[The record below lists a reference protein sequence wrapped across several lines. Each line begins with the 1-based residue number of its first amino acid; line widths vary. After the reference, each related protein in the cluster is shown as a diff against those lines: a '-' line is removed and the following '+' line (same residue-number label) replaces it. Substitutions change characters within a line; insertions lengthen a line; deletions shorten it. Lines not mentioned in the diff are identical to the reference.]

1 MIDPRSNI
9 VLTGFMGTG
18 KSTVA
23 QLVAQRL
30 GMSFVDMDQIIA
42 QRAGMTVAELFN
54 RRGEADF
61 RQQERSLGIELSQRR
76 GLVIATGGGAL
87 LDQQLR
93 QIMAA
98 SGLLICLDATP
109 QALHQRLQSSVDR
122 PLLQGASPEQ
132 RLLDLWQQRR
142 PIYAQIPH
150 HIDTT
155 NLTLLQ
161 VVEKVLALTQ
171 ADPRVFPVNTPQ
183 GPYQVQVLPGAGDLL
198 GDLLRAHDISQRI
211 LFVSDEQ
218 VWPLHGPALMQQVSK
233 MGFIPTTAIVPAG
246 ERFKTLDTVRLLY
259 DRCVDAGLDRRS
271 VIIALGGGV
280 VTDMAGF
287 VAATFLRGMPYIPI
301 PSTLLGMV
309 DASVGGKVAIDHPRG
324 KNLIGA
330 FYQPLLVL
338 VDPNLLATLPSQ
350 ELSCGLAEIIKA
362 GIIGDVELIRAL
374 CPDRVLNGVRGEE
387 VTHSSPLPLPPWRW
401 LIERA
406 LAVKIAIVEEDPY
419 ETGRR
424 AVLNLG
430 HTFAHAFEVLADYAL
445 PHGLAVSIGL
455 AAAAELAVVRGQ
467 ADISI
472 RDQIITILQR
482 HHLLVSWAAYP
493 ASTVIEAMRQD
504 KKRSNSRL
512 RFVIPRAIG
521 DVIVDDT
528 VTEDEIEKA
537 LERIKG

>member
-1 MIDPRSNI
+1 MIDPRGNI

-30 GMSFVDMDQIIA
+30 GMSFMDMDQIIA
-42 QRAGMTVAELFN
+42 QRAGMTVSELFN
-54 RRGEADF
+54 LRGEADF
-61 RQQERSLGIELSQRR
+61 RQQERSLGAELSQRR
-76 GLVIATGGGAL
+76 GLLIATGGGAL

-93 QIMAA
+93 QTMAD

-122 PLLQGASPEQ
+122 PLLQGASRAQ
-132 RLLDLWQQRR
+132 RLLILWQQRR

-155 NLTLLQ
+155 NLTLPQ
-161 VVEKVLALTQ
+161 VVEKVLALAQ

-183 GPYQVQVLPGAGDLL
+183 GAYQVQVLLGAGDFL

-211 LFVSDEQ
+211 LVVSDEQ
-218 VWPLHGPALMQQVSK
+218 VWPLHGRDLLQQLSR
-233 MGFIPTTAIVPAG
+233 MGFIPTTALVPVG
-246 ERFKTLDTVRLLY
+246 ERFKTLDTVRFLY

-271 VIIALGGGV
+271 AIIALGGGV

-287 VAATFLRGMPYIPI
+287 VAATFLRGVPYIPL

-309 DASVGGKVAIDHPRG
+309 DACVGGKVAIDHPRG

-330 FYQPLLVL
+330 FTQPLLVL

-362 GIIGDVELIRAL
+362 GIIGDVELFHAL
-374 CPDRVLNGVRGEE
+374 EE
-387 VTHSSPLPLPPWRW
+387 GQELPPWRW

-430 HTFAHAFEVLADYAL
+430 HTFAHAFEVLADYTL

-467 ADISI
+467 ADIST
-472 RDQIITILQR
+472 RDRIITILQR
-482 HHLLVSWAAYP
+482 HHLPVSWAAPP
-493 ASTVIEAMRQD
+493 ASVVIGAMRQD
-504 KKRSNSRL
+504 KKRSNSRS
-512 RFVIPRAIG
+512 RFVIPRTIG
-521 DVIVDDT
+521 DIVVDDT

-537 LERIKG
+537 LERIRG

>member
-1 MIDPRSNI
+1 MIEPKGNI

-23 QLVAQRL
+23 QLVARRL
-30 GMSFVDMDQIIA
+30 NMTFMDMDQIIA
-42 QRAGMTVAELFN
+42 QRAGMTIAELFSLK
-54 RRGEADF
+54 GEADF
-61 RQQERSLGIELSQRR
+61 RQQERSLGAELNQQS

-93 QIMAA
+93 QTMTS
-98 SGLLICLDATP
+98 SGLVICLDASL
-109 QALHQRLQSSVDR
+109 QALHQRLQFAVDR
-122 PLLQGASPEQ
+122 PLLQGTGREQ

-142 PIYAQIPH
+142 PIYAQIPY

-155 NLTLLQ
+155 NLTLPQ
-161 VVEKVLALTQ
+161 VVEKVLALAQ
-171 ADPRVFPVNTPQ
+171 ADPRVFSVNTPQ
-183 GPYQVQVLPGAGDLL
+183 GAYQVQVLPGAGDFL
-198 GDLLRAHDISQRI
+198 GDLLHAHDISRRI
-211 LFVSDEQ
+211 LLVSDEQ

-271 VIIALGGGV
+271 AIIALGGGV
-280 VTDMAGF
+280 VTDIAGF
-287 VAATFLRGMPYIPI
+287 VAATFLRGVPYIPI

-309 DASVGGKVAIDHPRG
+309 DASVGGKVAIDHPHG

-330 FYQPLLVL
+330 FNQPLLVL
-338 VDPNLLATLPSQ
+338 ADPNLLATLPPQ

-362 GIIGDVELIRAL
+362 GVIGDVELFHAL
-374 CPDRVLNGVRGEE
+374 EE
-387 VTHSSPLPLPPWRW
+387 GPGLPSWRW

-455 AAAAELAVVRGQ
+455 AAAAELALVRGQ
-467 ADISI
+467 ADIST
-472 RDQIITILQR
+472 RDRIITVLQR
-482 HHLLVSWAAYP
+482 HHLPISWAAHP
-493 ASTVIEAMRQD
+493 ASAVIGAMCQD

-512 RFVIPRAIG
+512 RFIIPKTIG
-521 DVIVDDT
+521 DVVVDDS

-537 LERIKG
+537 LERIRG